1 MRNNLFIFKLLL
13 SFSLCLYATLG
24 KAQHE
29 FEFQHHDQIRL
40 KPHFRILEDKD
51 NLYHPEALF
60 ANPHQFQ
67 KIDQFK
73 PSENDHAFWLLTTFK
88 AGANTEAIVSFRHL
102 TFAELYFRA
111 DTPNAPLSHRKA
123 GAFRPLNK
131 IHSTD
136 SRFHFSIDLA
146 KDVTYQ
152 LLIKSTHV
160 KKYEP
165 IFDFQLNNKN
175 DFLAAKT
182 KSEFIDF
189 WLQGASVLLILYVLL
204 SWLSTKYRPYLWLA
218 LFASGFY
225 LYDIALNRYLIDWFF
240 PNHPQSSWLSIQTF
254 LHIGLLGLFLLII
267 DSWNLKAKNQQ
278 LYKYGKVLI
287 VAIILLSITSFIINY
302 LTLNYNLTTKIN
314 ILFSFI
320 PITYATYTVCKLWKQ
335 LDKQERYL
343 AYGLALYFSATL
355 FFNITISIWGEKLYL
370 LTPIAS
376 KVISISVVL
385 LFLTGLNARLRQ
397 NEKDKLHYLNEL
409 NLLQKHQNEI
419 LERNVTVRTEE
430 LNQRNER
437 IETLMN
443 ELNHRVKNNLQL
455 LYSLNSLQ
463 LSSVIEPSTLHV
475 LKDNIA
481 RIKAMMLVNDS
492 LNPLIDATPHSKSL
506 KEFISE
512 IAAHSK
518 RMFLDKQNVEI
529 DLAIDEDLILDSKT
543 GLSLG
548 LIVSELITNSFKH
561 AFAAHQSPKIH
572 ISISSKIENWVLSY
586 SDNGV
591 GITNATNNGFGISL
605 INDLTRQLKGN
616 VKLTDHNGLNYTFN
630 FPK

>member
-1 MRNNLFIFKLLL
+1 
-13 SFSLCLYATLG
+13 
-24 KAQHE
+24 
-29 FEFQHHDQIRL
+29 
-40 KPHFRILEDKD
+40 LE
-51 NLYHPEALF
+51 
-60 ANPHQFQ
+60 
-67 KIDQFK
+67 
-73 PSENDHAFWLLTTFK
+73 
-88 AGANTEAIVSFRHL
+88 
-102 TFAELYFRA
+102 
-111 DTPNAPLSHRKA
+111 
-123 GAFRPLNK
+123 
-131 IHSTD
+131 
-136 SRFHFSIDLA
+136 LA

-165 IFDFQLNNKN
+165 ILDFQLSNKN
-175 DFLAAKT
+175 DFLETRA
-182 KSEFIDF
+182 KSELTDL
-189 WLQGASVLLILYVLL
+189 WLQGASVLLIFYVLL
-204 SWLSTKYRPYLWLA
+204 SWLFTKYRPYLWLA
-218 LFASGFY
+218 LFAFGFY

-240 PNHPQSSWLSIQTF
+240 PNHPQSAWLGIQTF

-267 DSWNLKAKNQQ
+267 DSWNLKAKSQK
-278 LYKYGKVLI
+278 LYKYGRALI
-287 VAIILLSITSFIINY
+287 IAIILLSLTSFTINY
-302 LTLNYNLTTKIN
+302 FTSNYSLTTKIN

-320 PITYATYTVCKLWKQ
+320 PITYASYTVCKLWKQ

-343 AYGLALYFSATL
+343 AYGLVLYFSATI

-385 LFLTGLNARLRQ
+385 IFLTGLNARLRK
-397 NEKDKLHYLNEL
+397 NEKDKMHYLNEL

-419 LERNVTVRTEE
+419 LESSVASRTEQ
-430 LNQRNER
+430 LNQRNQH

-463 LSSVIEPSTLHV
+463 LSSVAEPSTLHI

-492 LNPLIDATPHSKSL
+492 LNPLIDAKPHSKSL

-518 RMFLDKQNVEI
+518 RMFLDQPNVEI
-529 DLAIDEDLILDSKT
+529 RLSIDEALALDSKT

-561 AFAAHQSPKIH
+561 AFAAHNSPQINIK
-572 ISISSKIENWVLSY
+572 ISSKIDHWFLNY
-586 SDNGV
+586 SDNGI
-591 GITNATNNGFGISL
+591 GFKDKTHNGFGISL
-605 INDLTRQLKGN
+605 IIDLTRQLKGS
-616 VKLTDHNGLNYTFN
+616 VEVIDDEGLSYIFN
-630 FPK
+630 FSKQA

>member
-1 MRNNLFIFKLLL
+1 MRNNFFIFKLLL
-13 SFSLCLYATLG
+13 SFGLCLFTTLG
-24 KAQHE
+24 RAQHK
-29 FEFQHHDQIRL
+29 FEFHHHEQVQL
-40 KPHFRILEDKD
+40 KPHFRILEDAN
-51 NLYHPEALF
+51 NLFRAETLL

-67 KIDQFK
+67 KLDQFSPIK
-73 PSENDHAFWLLTTFK
+73 PDYTFWLLTTFK
-88 AGANTEAIVSFRHL
+88 VSANTEAVVSFRHL
-102 TFAELYFRA
+102 TFAELFLRA
-111 DTPNAPLSHRKA
+111 DTPNAPLIHRKA
-123 GAFRPLNK
+123 GAFRPLK
-131 IHSTD
+131 EIHPTD
-136 SRFHFSIDLA
+136 NRFHFSVDLA

-160 KKYEP
+160 KKYDP
-165 IFDFQLNNKN
+165 IFDFQLSNKN
-175 DFLAAKT
+175 DFLEEKA
-182 KSEFIDF
+182 KSELIDL

-218 LFASGFY
+218 MFALGFY

-240 PNHPQSSWLSIQTF
+240 PNHPQNSWLGIQTF
-254 LHIGLLGLFLLII
+254 LHVGLIGLFLLII
-267 DSWNLKAKNQQ
+267 DSWNIKTKNLQ
-278 LYKYGKVLI
+278 LYNYGKALI
-287 VAIILLSITSFIINY
+287 IAIVTLSIISFLINY
-302 LTLNYNLTTKIN
+302 FTLNYSLTTKIN

-320 PITYATYTVCKLWKQ
+320 PITYATYTVCKLWKK

-376 KVISISVVL
+376 KIISISVL
-385 LFLTGLNARLRQ
+385 LIFLTGLNARLRK
-397 NEKDKLHYLNEL
+397 NEKEKMRYLNEL

-419 LERNVTVRTEE
+419 LESNVASRTEQ
-430 LNQRNER
+430 LNQRNEH

-463 LSSVIEPSTLHV
+463 LSSVAEPSTLHV

-481 RIKAMMLVNDS
+481 RIKAMMLVNES
-492 LNPLIDATPHSKSL
+492 LNPIDDRPNSTSL
-506 KEFISE
+506 NEFISE

-518 RMFLDKQNVEI
+518 RMFLDQQNVEI
-529 DLAIDEDLILDSKT
+529 DLAVNEDLILDSKT
-543 GLSLG
+543 VLSLG

-561 AFAAHQSPKIH
+561 AFAAHLTPKIY
-572 ISISSKIENWVLSY
+572 ISISSKSKHWFLNY

-591 GITNATNNGFGISL
+591 GMKNTTNNGFGISL
-605 INDLTRQLKGN
+605 INDLTRQLKGT
-616 VKLTDHNGLNYTFN
+616 VQVTHNEGLNYTFN